1 MTDMTIKLYKGF
13 EIQTFPEFTTAIV
26 RLGGREACVAHS
38 EADACAWV
46 DHYGANTVRRELNAM
61 RADDPFAHL
70 DDDLNAAAPANHCAC
85 CGKEL
90 SDPESVAR
98 GIGPICADN
107 YGF

>member
-1 MTDMTIKLYKGF
+1 MTTKLYKGF

-61 RADDPFAHL
+61 RDARP
-70 DDDLNAAAPANHCAC
+70 
-85 CGKEL
+85 
-90 SDPESVAR
+90 SYRPEEDGPDHAR
-98 GIGPICADN
+98 AWYDTSAE
-107 YGF
+107 